1 VRDTFTITIT
11 DFRGARHFPI
21 RQIAKTYALAVAL
34 CLGVTLLL
42 GAGLIY
48 WLSGKVDRLNG
59 ELAELQ
65 VRRQLTQGEFVLLL
79 EEHERLQQAVADKEK
94 ELALVSDELGNI
106 EVMIGLETD
115 QGTDIKVRLDTASQT
130 AIEKMLL
137 LQSIP
142 SGYPLEYKG
151 KTSNFGYRQHP
162 VKGNRAFHS
171 GLDLRAKTGTPVY
184 ATADGVIEW
193 AAYHKSS
200 GLGNLVIINHNFGFT
215 TYFGHLDRFAVKMGD
230 FVRKGDLIA
239 YSGNTGLSSGPHLH
253 YEVRHLQR
261 RLDPEPFTQWTLA
274 QYDTLFEKETR
285 VQWDSLAKAVKER
298 YNLAGRR
305 LSLLEASSVEN

>member
-1 VRDTFTITIT
+1 MRNTFTITIT
-11 DFRGARHFPI
+11 DFRGARHYPI
-21 RQIAKTYALAVAL
+21 RQIAKTYAALVAL
-34 CLGVTLLL
+34 CLVVTLLI

-48 WLSGKVDRLNG
+48 WLSSKVELLN
-59 ELAELQ
+59 EDLAELQ
-65 VRRQLTQGEFVLLL
+65 YRRQLTQGEYVLLL

-106 EVMIGLETD
+106 EVMIGLESAPD
-115 QGTDIKVRLDTASQT
+115 TDIKVRLDTASQT

-142 SGYPLEYKG
+142 NGYPLEYKG
-151 KTSNFGYRQHP
+151 KTSNFGYRNHP
-162 VKGNRAFHS
+162 VKGKRAFHS
-171 GLDLRAKTGTPVY
+171 GIDLRAKTGTPVY

-200 GLGNLVIINHNFGFT
+200 GLGNLVIISHNFGFT
-215 TYFGHLDRFAVKMGD
+215 TFFGHLDRFTVKMGD
-230 FVRKGDLIA
+230 FVRKGDLVA

-261 RLDPEPFTQWTLA
+261 RLDPEPFMQWSLA

-285 VQWDSLAKAVKER
+285 VQWDSLARAVKER
-298 YNLAGRR
+298 YSLAGRR
-305 LSLLEASSVEN
+305 LSLLEAGSVDN